1 MMDAVDQRC
10 VWFSEYLQCDPLLV
24 QQAYELSGAI
34 RLLDR
39 IESKELKSDIE
50 YLNDALSHA
59 TKAASKLEKLSN
71 NEQITQTLAEGIILN
86 QLQET
91 IYKLQTAINSRR
103 QLNLDSPGNSG
114 RNDKAHAL
122 ANMTILIFESA
133 GWNISFGVHPESS
146 DPNTNYCKAVKK
158 ALDIFDARTEPGAS
172 GQKVADWHS
181 PALSEFRKYK
191 AKVTSS

>member
-1 MMDAVDQRC
+1 MAAVDYRC
-10 VWFSEYLQCDPLLV
+10 VLFAEYLPCDPLLV
-24 QQAYELSGAI
+24 QEAYELSGAI

-59 TKAASKLEKLSN
+59 SKAASKLEKLSN
-71 NEQITQTLAEGIILN
+71 NEQITQTLAEGMILN

-103 QLNLDSPGNSG
+103 QLDLESPGNSG

-133 GWNISFGVHPESS
+133 GWNISFGTDPVSG

-181 PALSEFRKYK
+181 PASSEFRKYK

>member
-1 MMDAVDQRC
+1 MDAVDQRC

-59 TKAASKLEKLSN
+59 TKAASELEKLSN

-133 GWNISFGVHPESS
+133 GWNISFGVHPGSS